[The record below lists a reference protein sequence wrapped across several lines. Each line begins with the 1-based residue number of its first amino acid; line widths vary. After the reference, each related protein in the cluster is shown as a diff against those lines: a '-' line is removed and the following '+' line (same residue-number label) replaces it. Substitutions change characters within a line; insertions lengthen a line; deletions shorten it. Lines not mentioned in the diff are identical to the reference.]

1 MTKADASYNLHA
13 TLGHMSYSRIERMVR
28 RGIWN
33 GYNFDRKFL
42 KDMLNVRCD
51 ICLRAKITDASHTGH
66 LYRAARP
73 WRTFSFDVTGPF
85 AAASIH
91 GNYYQSA
98 MMDTC
103 SAMVYGEFLKNKD
116 EAYDVLS
123 DFFDTEIVALR
134 GRDTTEFEIILM
146 SDLGEAHTN
155 KIIKLCRKHGILKQS
170 TAGYT
175 PQHNAF
181 VKRWFR
187 TIGEMS
193 RSQLLQFDM
202 EEEF

>member
-13 TLGHMSYSRIERMVR
+13 TLGHMPYSRIERMVR

-33 GYNFDRKFL
+33 GYRFDQKFL

-66 LYRAARP
+66 LYRETRP

-134 GRDTTEFEIILM
+134 GRDT
-146 SDLGEAHTN
+146 
-155 KIIKLCRKHGILKQS
+155 
-170 TAGYT
+170 YT
-175 PQHNAF
+175 
-181 VKRWFR
+181 
-187 TIGEMS
+187 
-193 RSQLLQFDM
+193 
-202 EEEF
+202 